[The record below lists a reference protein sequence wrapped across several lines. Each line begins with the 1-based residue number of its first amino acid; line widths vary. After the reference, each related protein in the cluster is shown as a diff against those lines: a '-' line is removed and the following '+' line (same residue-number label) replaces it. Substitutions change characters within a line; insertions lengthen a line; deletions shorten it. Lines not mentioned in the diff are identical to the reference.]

1 MFLGKVV
8 GSVWSTK
15 KTDNLTNLKFLVIN
29 PINLKAK
36 PLTDVVIAADVLGAG
51 VGETVICAYGH
62 AARQAICPADP
73 KSLSIE
79 AAVVAIVDRM
89 DIEDEQMQNITDKKK
104 IVKIKRK

>member
-15 KTDNLTNLKFLVIN
+15 KTDNLNNLRFLVIN

-36 PLTDVVIAADVLGAG
+36 PLTDVVIVADILGAG

-62 AARQAICPADP
+62 AARKAIQPENP
-73 KSLSIE
+73 GELSIE

-89 DIEDEQMQNITDKKK
+89 DVDKSFLEYE
-104 IVKIKRK
+104 

>member
-15 KTDNLTNLKFLVIN
+15 KTDNLQNLRFLIVN

-36 PLTDVVIAADVLGAG
+36 PLTDVVIVADVLGAG

-62 AARQAICPADP
+62 AARKAICPENPAD
-73 KSLSIE
+73 LSIE
-79 AAVVAIVDRM
+79 AAVVGIVDRM
-89 DIEDEQMQNITDKKK
+89 DVDASFLKE
-104 IVKIKRK
+104 

>member
-15 KTDNLTNLKFLVIN
+15 KTDNLANLKFLIIN
-29 PINLKAK
+29 PVNLKAK
-36 PLTDVVIAADVLGAG
+36 PLTDVVIVADVLGAG

-62 AARQAICPADP
+62 AARRAICPDNPA
-73 KSLSIE
+73 SLSIE

-89 DIEDEQMQNITDKKK
+89 DVDDASLKTLIKKPD
-104 IVKIKRK
+104 